1 MYNYL
6 KENKFVV
13 EDIYQKDK
21 QEQFKIV
28 T

>member
-21 QEQFKIV
+21 QEQFEIV